1 MLEQTVKTIR
11 IILTC
16 LAAVSA
22 FTAIRAEY
30 LGFPVYIYI
39 FKPLATTS
47 IFLIAFLS
55 IKRNFSKYNIPIL
68 VGLLFSLAGDVFLM
82 LPSDQFIAGLVSFL
96 IAHLFYI
103 FAFTTGRR
111 IKLSLTGLPFL
122 LYGTMIYMILFPY
135 LEAMTLPVLV
145 YVAVILIM
153 GWQAFEQWNLSKN
166 TFTCLAFVG
175 AVLFI
180 FSDSVLALN
189 KFREP
194 FEIARA
200 LNLSTYFIAQW
211 MVALSVLRRK

>member
-1 MLEQTVKTIR
+1 
-11 IILTC
+11 
-16 LAAVSA
+16 
-22 FTAIRAEY
+22 
-30 LGFPVYIYI
+30 
-39 FKPLATTS
+39 
-47 IFLIAFLS
+47 
-55 IKRNFSKYNIPIL
+55 
-68 VGLLFSLAGDVFLM
+68 M

-189 KFREP
+189 KFRES

-211 MVALSVLRRK
+211 MIALSVLRRKQRFYNRCPLYSYQPVYPITIGKDKTQDITRKFLTRFKSNESLYF

>member
-1 MLEQTVKTIR
+1 MKTIR

-30 LGFPVYIYI
+30 LGIPIYIYI

-47 IFLIAFLS
+47 IFLIALLS
-55 IKRNFSKYNIPIL
+55 IRGNFSKYTIAIL
-68 VGLLFSLAGDVFLM
+68 IGLIFSLGGDVFLM
-82 LPSDQFIAGLVSFL
+82 LPSDQFIAGLISFL
-96 IAHLFYI
+96 FAHLFYI
-103 FAFTTGRR
+103 LAFTTGRR

-122 LYGTMIYMILFPY
+122 LYSVLFYVILYPY
-135 LEAMTLPVLV
+135 LEEMKIPVLV
-145 YVAVILIM
+145 YVAIILIM
-153 GWQAFEQWNLSKN
+153 GWQAFEQWSHSKN
-166 TFTCLAFVG
+166 TFTLLAFSG

-180 FSDSVLALN
+180 FSDSVLALH

-194 FEIARA
+194 FELARA

-211 MVALSVLRRK
+211 MIALSVLQKK